1 MVEWDGGVFWGWV
14 GEVNKVINFKK
25 DQKPKNRNILLSF
38 RVLGFII
45 LDKRKDK
52 MPEGV
57 TAENLLNN
65 IMESL
70 HDGGHKHKSASFFR
84 EESES
89 SVSTQFNRL
98 FNRQKPIHHCLG
110 GGNSADSMLWR
121 NKKISAGVLVSATA
135 IWVLFEWLNYNFLSL
150 LCFALSFGMIAQ
162 FLWANASGVINMSQS
177 KVPRLVLPV
186 DLFINIAKTIGA
198 EINHGLGFLQDVS
211 AGGNLKQFAVVVLS
225 LWAAG
230 MIGSWCN
237 FLTVL
242 YIGFIAAHTL
252 PVLYERYEDEVDGFV
267 YNALDKLQGHY
278 KKLDSG
284 VLSRIPRRSFRGKK
298 VE

>member
-1 MVEWDGGVFWGWV
+1 
-14 GEVNKVINFKK
+14 
-25 DQKPKNRNILLSF
+25 
-38 RVLGFII
+38 
-45 LDKRKDK
+45 

-57 TAENLLNN
+57 IAENLLNN
-65 IMESL
+65 IIESL
-70 HDGGHKHKSASFFR
+70 HDGGQKHKSALFFQ

-89 SVSTQFNRL
+89 SVSAQFHRL
-98 FNRQKPIHHCLG
+98 FNPV
-110 GGNSADSMLWR
+110 DSMLWR

-162 FLWANASGVINMSQS
+162 FLWANAS
-177 KVPRLVLPV
+177 R
-186 DLFINIAKTIGA
+186 
-198 EINHGLGFLQDVS
+198 
-211 AGGNLKQFAVVVLS
+211 VVLS

-237 FLTVL
+237 FLTIL
-242 YIGFIAAHTL
+242 YIGFVSAHTL

-267 YNALDKLQGHY
+267 YNALNKLQGHY

-284 VLSRIPRRSFRGKK
+284 VLSRIPHGSFRGKK

>member
-1 MVEWDGGVFWGWV
+1 
-14 GEVNKVINFKK
+14 
-25 DQKPKNRNILLSF
+25 
-38 RVLGFII
+38 
-45 LDKRKDK
+45 
-52 MPEGV
+52 MPEGI

-70 HDGGHKHKSASFFR
+70 SDGGPKHKSASFFQ

-89 SVSTQFNRL
+89 SVSAQFNRL
-98 FNRQKPIHHCLG
+98 FGRQKPIHHCLG
-110 GGNSADSMLWR
+110 GGKSADSMLWR

-150 LCFALSFGMIAQ
+150 VCFALSFGLIAQ
-162 FLWANASGVINMSQS
+162 FLLKNASGIINRSPS
-177 KVPRLVLPV
+177 NVPRLVLPD
-186 DLFINIAKTIGA
+186 DLFVNIAKSIGA
-198 EINHGLGFLQDVS
+198 EINHGLGFLQDV
-211 AGGNLKQFAVVVLS
+211 ALGGNLKQFVVVILS
-225 LWAAG
+225 LWVAG

-252 PVLYERYEDEVDGFV
+252 PVLYERYEDEVDAFA
-267 YNALDKLQGHY
+267 YSALEKLQGHY

-284 VLSRIPRRSFRGKK
+284 VLSRIPRGSFRGKK
-298 VE
+298 LE

>member
-45 LDKRKDK
+45 LDKR
-52 MPEGV
+52 
-57 TAENLLNN
+57 
-65 IMESL
+65 
-70 HDGGHKHKSASFFR
+70 
-84 EESES
+84 
-89 SVSTQFNRL
+89 
-98 FNRQKPIHHCLG
+98 
-110 GGNSADSMLWR
+110 
-121 NKKISAGVLVSATA
+121 
-135 IWVLFEWLNYNFLSL
+135 
-150 LCFALSFGMIAQ
+150 
-162 FLWANASGVINMSQS
+162 SQS